1 MQVKGK
7 QVKDYIIGDQIID
20 VKGVQLY
27 SAVTTTNKLVTV
39 LLVQK
44 KDIEQATFISYNN
57 LILENVNK
65 IHPKYIEAV
74 QSTNNIYLILEPITY
89 LPLGYKEY

>member
-27 SAVTTTNKLVTV
+27 SAVTTAHKVVSV

-44 KDIEQATFISYNN
+44 KDIEQATFINYNN

-65 IHPKYIEAV
+65 IHPKYI
-74 QSTNNIYLILEPITY
+74 
-89 LPLGYKEY
+89 